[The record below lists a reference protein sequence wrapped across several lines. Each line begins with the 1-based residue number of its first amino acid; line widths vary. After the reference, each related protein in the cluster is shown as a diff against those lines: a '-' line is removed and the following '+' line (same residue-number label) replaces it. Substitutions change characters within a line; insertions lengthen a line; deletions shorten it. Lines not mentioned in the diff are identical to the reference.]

1 MIRRPPRSTRTDT
14 LFPYTT
20 LFRSASYDEA
30 AEAIADYMPNREKR
44 GASEGLKS
52 YLRLDADQRY
62 RWHWDPGFLNHMV
75 ARREQDYAQAL
86 AAACALALPVHLVRG
101 GSSDLIS
108 LEAAKRFVA
117 AVPGAQFRTA
127 EHTSE
132 LQSLMR
138 IPYHV

>member
-1 MIRRPPRSTRTDT
+1 
-14 LFPYTT
+14 
-20 LFRSASYDEA
+20 
-30 AEAIADYMPNREKR
+30 MPNREKR

-62 RWHWDPGFLNHMV
+62 RWHWDPGFLNHMA
-75 ARREQDYAQAL
+75 ARREQDYAQAQ

-117 AVPGAQFRTA
+117 TVPGAQFNDVSCAGPLVVGDDTDDFTMA
-127 EHTSE
+127 
-132 LQSLMR
+132 LQIGMAPWRERVWWNVL
-138 IPYHV
+138 ITGV